1 MSGLVASFYVQEF
14 CYLKDQNRFFGNTK
28 GKTMLETIQQ
38 SAIPHDRYQIEL
50 KLDYE
55 LGKGEKTHYR
65 ISTYLFF
72 PTSLGIT
79 EESYPKSEFYR
90 DVKNY
95 IRIKTPIVSLR
106 DLIESD
112 ISPLNAINLIV
123 QRANWYQDDDLNE
136 RLINALK
143 LFGAMFKSTLR
154 EHLNLVERR
163 LETAP
168 SKGKIHTRVENL
180 IDDFI
185 HQSGQINDR
194 YRSFYAELNL
204 PIVREDT
211 FLAYTLVDEYSSLL
225 VEESATELYQLVSR
239 HFDKSHQNECLDD
252 LTKIVGMER
261 EHRITH
267 GYGSILQPGDGNEV
281 YAFRSSVLK
290 KYVSSILH
298 LSTDAQRE
306 GRNMEQFLMAIAA
319 GVSMVFATV
328 VAFYFQKVYGSF
340 TFPAFVALVIGYM
353 FKDRIKEA
361 GRALFAKRLHTF
373 LYDRR
378 INVKTLDGE
387 YKLAVLREKVTFLS
401 ESDLPQ
407 EVRTA
412 RHKDPFADLDNE
424 GMGETIICHTKDII
438 LDADLFPE
446 VFKGLPRVSGL
457 NDIIR
462 YNVQPYLRKMA
473 DPVEDQLLLE
483 DEQLKTVHT
492 HKVYHVNVVSRY
504 KSISPKVEILYKRM
518 RLVLT
523 RKGIKRIEY
532 ISL

>member
-1 MSGLVASFYVQEF
+1 
-14 CYLKDQNRFFGNTK
+14 
-28 GKTMLETIQQ
+28 MLETIQQ

-72 PTSLGIT
+72 PISLGIT

-106 DLIESD
+106 DLHESEV
-112 ISPLNAINLIV
+112 SPLSTVKHIV
-123 QRANWYQDDDLNE
+123 QEANWYQEDDSNE
-136 RLINALK
+136 RVINALK
-143 LFGAMFKSTLR
+143 LFGAMFKSALR

-163 LETAP
+163 LESAK
-168 SKGKIHTRVENL
+168 SKGKVYSLVENL
-180 IDDFI
+180 IDEFI
-185 HQSGQINDR
+185 HQSRQISNR
-194 YRSFYAELNL
+194 YRSYYAELNL
-204 PIVREDT
+204 PFVKQDA

-225 VEESATELYQLVSR
+225 IEESATELFRLVSE
-239 HFDKSHQNECLDD
+239 HYEKAYQSQCLED
-252 LTKIVGMER
+252 LNQIVETER
-261 EHRITH
+261 NHRLAH
-267 GYGSILQPGDGNEV
+267 GYGSILKPDDANEV
-281 YAFRSSVLK
+281 FAFRASVLK
-290 KYVSSILH
+290 KYVSSVLH

-306 GRNMEQFLMAIAA
+306 GTGMEQFLMAIAA
-319 GVSMVFATV
+319 GASMVFATV
-328 VAFYFQKVYGSF
+328 VAFYFQSVYGNF

-353 FKDRIKEA
+353 FKDRIKEL
-361 GRALFAKRLHTF
+361 GRALLANKLHAF

-378 INVKTLDGE
+378 INIRTLDGK
-387 YKLAVLREKVTFLS
+387 YKLAVLREKISFIS
-401 ESDLPQ
+401 ESELP
-407 EVRTA
+407 EPVLAA

-424 GMGETIICHTKDII
+424 GMGETIVCHTKDIV
-438 LDADLFPE
+438 LDADLFQKA
-446 VFKGLPRVSGL
+446 FKGIPNVSGL

-473 DPVEDQLLLE
+473 DPVEEQLLLE
-483 DEQLKTVHT
+483 DGELKTVRT

-504 KSISPKVEILYKRM
+504 KSISPKIEILYKRM

-532 ISL
+532 VSL